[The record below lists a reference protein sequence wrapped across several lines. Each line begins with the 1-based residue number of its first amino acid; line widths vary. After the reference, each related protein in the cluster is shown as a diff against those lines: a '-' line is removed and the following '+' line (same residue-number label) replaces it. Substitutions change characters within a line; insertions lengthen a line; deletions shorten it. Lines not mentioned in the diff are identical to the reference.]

1 MPKVTILRRDEA
13 LCFPAPGHSQAVV
26 SVTYATDLFLPRTVD
41 LPLASYR
48 EATPDELAAN
58 PDLRM
63 IPVDQ
68 PAQDAELL
76 AIRQDYDRAC
86 AVTPPRFD
94 LP

>member
-1 MPKVTILRRDEA
+1 MAQVSILRRDQR
-13 LCFPAPGHSQAVV
+13 LRSPVPGQSEVVVAV
-26 SVTYATDLFLPRTVD
+26 SYATELFLPRTVD

-58 PDLRM
+58 PNLTM
-63 IPVDQ
+63 IPIAQ
-68 PAQDAELL
+68 SAQDAELL

-86 AVTPPRFD
+86 VAKPLSFE